1 MRPRYPTQ
9 RANTNAK
16 AMRCCKMRSLG
27 RANDTGSLVNTSPDL
42 SEFKVAF
49 DRAVDHIGTV
59 VRGKR
64 DVVRTAFVCLLARG
78 HLLIE
83 DVPGV
88 AKTSLAKAIARA
100 IGGTVGRVQFTPD
113 LLPSDLLG
121 VDVFNQ
127 RTLEFEFREG
137 PLFANVVLGD
147 EINRASPKTQS
158 ALLEAMAEGQITVGR
173 TRHSTPQPFL
183 CIATQ
188 NPIEQ
193 YGTFPLPEAQLDR
206 FMMRISI
213 GYPAPS
219 DEVGIIID
227 PASRVPRIPQE
238 PVLTLAKVT
247 DMMRTVEQVTVKD
260 TLAEYIVRLAA
271 TTRDEAGAR
280 RAIRLGVSPRGT
292 VALTA
297 AAQALAASY
306 GRSYA
311 TVDDVKEMAVPVLSH
326 RLILAPSSVD
336 GRRSQAEVI
345 TEILRVVR
353 APGT

>member
-1 MRPRYPTQ
+1 
-9 RANTNAK
+9 
-16 AMRCCKMRSLG
+16 
-27 RANDTGSLVNTSPDL
+27 VNTYAYPDVR
-42 SEFKVAF
+42 EFKVNF
-49 DRAVDHIGTV
+49 DRVVDHIGTV

-88 AKTSLAKAIARA
+88 AKTSLAKAIAGA

-121 VDVFNQ
+121 VDVFDQ
-127 RTLEFEFREG
+127 RTREFEFRQG
-137 PLFANVVLGD
+137 PIFANVVLGD

-173 TRHSTPQPFL
+173 TRHRTPHPFL

-213 GYPAPS
+213 GYPAPT
-219 DEVGIIID
+219 DEIDIITD
-227 PASRVPRIPQE
+227 PASRTPRPQE

-247 DMMRTVEQVTVKD
+247 NMMRTVEQVAVKD
-260 TLAEYIVRLAA
+260 TLAEYIVRLATA
-271 TTRDEAGAR
+271 TRGEPGAR
-280 RAIRLGVSPRGT
+280 RGIRLGISIRGT

-311 TVDDVKEMAVPVLSH
+311 TADDVQEMAIPVLSH
-326 RLILAPSSVD
+326 RLILAPSSAD
-336 GRRSQAEVI
+336 GRRSQPEVI
-345 TEILRVVR
+345 AEILRAFK